1 MPEYVYIID
10 GGDTVCC
17 DLCNENYPSG
27 DPRSGGFL
35 MGSYG
40 VGPCCAD
47 RMRKRLLEAG
57 KSAEIK
63 DTCPESMSFRQWI
76 LAMR

>member
-1 MPEYVYIID
+1 MAGYVYIID

-17 DLCNENYPSG
+17 DICSEDYPVG

-40 VGPCCAD
+40 VGPCCDD
-47 RMRKRLLEAG
+47 RIRQRLLKTVESDA
-57 KSAEIK
+57 IK
-63 DTCPESMSFRQWI
+63 DTCPGWMTFRQWI